1 MDVDGLARC
10 GLAAHVSGELRRLDV
25 PVDPA
30 RRRFARF
37 GACTG
42 GVIVCLAVG
51 KSVIKQPTS
60 IGTCSK
66 IHTIVAVIE
75 HVPMEVG
82 TQ

>member
-1 MDVDGLARC
+1 
-10 GLAAHVSGELRRLDV
+10 
-25 PVDPA
+25 
-30 RRRFARF
+30 
-37 GACTG
+37 
-42 GVIVCLAVG
+42 VCLAVG